1 MSATAMIRLK
11 NSSRVG
17 KSVTEQTYPRWWKM
31 SGRRFKLILKCF
43 SVLWIISS
51 LLSFI
56 WLVNTVSVLVYPSE
70 ALCSGSMCELENS
83 GSEQVI
89 SWCVTALLLLHL
101 SLLEYE
107 LCPSHCSSV
116 SHWFQIFTALNVSI
130 NTVGLKQH
138 LSRTWLPLWVTARL
152 WFTSCERPVR
162 PVTYCVSV
170 SVVVEQHAAA
180 LRMIMRLQ
188 SEKWSSRTDSPGS
201 LPPRPQYHQGSLD

>member
-1 MSATAMIRLK
+1 MFFCPVNYFFTAFVYLTR
-11 NSSRVG
+11 
-17 KSVTEQTYPRWWKM
+17 QH
-31 SGRRFKLILKCF
+31 
-43 SVLWIISS
+43 
-51 LLSFI
+51 SF
-56 WLVNTVSVLVYPSE
+56 
-70 ALCSGSMCELENS
+70 CSGLSVWGSLFWIDLCELENS

-138 LSRTWLPLWVTARL
+138 LSRTWLLLWVTARL

-162 PVTYCVSV
+162 PVTYRVSV